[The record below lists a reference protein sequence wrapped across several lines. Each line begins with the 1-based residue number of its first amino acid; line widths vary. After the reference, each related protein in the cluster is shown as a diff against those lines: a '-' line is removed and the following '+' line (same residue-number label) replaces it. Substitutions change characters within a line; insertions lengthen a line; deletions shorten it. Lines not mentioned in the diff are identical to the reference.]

1 MQNGNSALNLSKD
14 FSSADTSR
22 AIMYYNMLKIV
33 ILIFYCCDA
42 IRKEFYC

>member
-22 AIMYYNMLKIV
+22 AIMYYMLKIV
-33 ILIFYCCDA
+33 ILIFHYCDA